1 MSVGLWNL
9 FLESMIAPAAEALFF
24 HPHFVKGKKNVSIFA
39 VILVWLWCWKEK
51 LSLLTSFNNQMS
63 SDPLNFSKC
72 NYNWNVLKS
81 FRQGRRLAWL
91 IWDLLLELRCKKKV
105 SLWPLEVRFGDVEGL

>member
-9 FLESMIAPAAEALFF
+9 LLESMIAPAAEALFF
-24 HPHFVKGKKNVSIFA
+24 HPHFVKGKKMLAYLLLYLFGYGA
-39 VILVWLWCWKEK
+39 GKK
-51 LSLLTSFNNQMS
+51 SLLTSFNNQMS

-91 IWDLLLELRCKKKV
+91 IWDLLLELRCEKKE
-105 SLWPLEVRFGDVEGL
+105 SLWPLEVKLGDVEGL